1 MSNSS
6 VYYDGNVVESVVSKL
21 QSIAKNVPSIS
32 SSIKSATNQII
43 SAKGFQKYVGGVSSD
58 SFSGAVDKC
67 QDEIGKFSKDI
78 RQKQVTI
85 LSYSEDSEAINSF
98 LDKLSRSEYDSLD
111 LSEID
116 SYIGLDRKAGNI
128 LKGVGST
135 IATFGLG
142 LFEGIGELLETGGDL
157 IVLAGS
163 GAASIFT
170 GAADLI
176 TGGNSTQ
183 ELWENTKA
191 FVSDKKV
198 ENIFNSLYNDT
209 EVGEF
214 LKDNAYV
221 FNGARSVGTGVGYT
235 AGLIGLNVLTGGV
248 ASGLGVGAAGSITPV
263 GLATSAGILGF
274 SRGTED
280 AWADGATIEN
290 GLLYGAASGAW
301 EGLQWYAGAKINQ
314 YGGLGDKVAQG
325 IFKGAAK
332 GVGTRIAM
340 DTVDSALEGFV
351 QPALTMIYRDYG
363 QGSFIDNYQTA
374 FNQAGGWTNV
384 GTHAVMGGI
393 ASGVGEYFNARRLL
407 KAANLPDDGVDDAA
421 RRVFASDGGDG
432 EGSEIVQQMRKN
444 VDSLTEEN
452 GKRAIDL
459 RQLDDELTTA
469 DDELLRRTKMTT
481 VDGASADAEM
491 VFGDNQEGGFFSKF
505 RKKKDVVDLS
515 SLDDELD
522 SLNKELL
529 EKTKVPTI
537 DGTSADAKMIFGS
550 STDGGNGLRTIA
562 DDVELMGYDSELM
575 GIRDAQGKEIFFGRT
590 QMDGQGRLY
599 QVRQHIDP
607 VYQEQLTDSINQA
620 IRSQGEATFTF
631 KSTKEL
637 TSEVLEG
644 VEDLS
649 KLKVKIEG
657 GFVDLDG
664 NYRGKYT
671 AEKFVDRVTYTGYE
685 ALGILKRM
693 EGLEAQID
701 MSLPPTERAKQIGD
715 IVASEYRYSHA
726 FEDESL
732 GFSFTDRHNTVAS
745 LRGMTSNNIFGEEG
759 LVCAGYAQV
768 YKELCERADLQCDYI
783 KGVGISPFDGSR
795 DCHVWN
801 VVIGTDGQPIP
812 VDVTEH
818 AGGVATWFGQSE
830 QFNFTHIADADEVYR
845 YYAPTIYTTPQ
856 NSNIAYMK
864 DAMDYKYGP
873 GAGDYGLMS
882 YLATGQ
888 DSAITSSWNARGL
901 LSEVS
906 TTQIEDYFL
915 HTSRSNRTD
924 AVMKVIRNTLQQQ
937 YGAYGDQQFSY
948 FLQTGDTDFFPIRL
962 KEVAEKYLTLSD
974 LYSYNPNY

>member
-1 MSNSS
+1 MPSISYN
-6 VYYDGNVVESVVSKL
+6 GEVVDSVVSKL
-21 QSIAKNVPSIS
+21 QSISKIIPSLS
-32 SSIKSATNQII
+32 SEIKSATNQII
-43 SAKGFQKYVGGVSSD
+43 SAKGFQKYVGGISSD

-67 QDEIGKFSKDI
+67 QDEIGKFTKEI
-78 RQKQVTI
+78 RQKQVSV
-85 LSYSEDSEAINSF
+85 LAYSEDGNEINAF

-111 LSEID
+111 LSEIN

-135 IATFGLG
+135 VATFGLS
-142 LFEGIGELLETGGDL
+142 LFEGLGELLETGADL
-157 IVLAGS
+157 VVLGVS
-163 GAASIFT
+163 GAATIFT

-176 TGGNSTQ
+176 TGGHNTKD
-183 ELWENTKA
+183 LWENTKA

-198 ENIFNSLYNDT
+198 ENIFNSLYSDT
-209 EVGEF
+209 EVGQY
-214 LKDNAYV
+214 LKENAYV
-221 FNGARSVGTGVGYT
+221 FDGARSVGTGVGYT
-235 AGLIGLNVLTGGV
+235 VGLIGLNVLTGGLS
-248 ASGLGVGAAGSITPV
+248 SGLGVGAAGSITPA
-263 GLATSAGILGF
+263 GLATSAGVLGF

-290 GLLYGAASGAW
+290 GLMYGAASGAW

-351 QPALTMIYRDYG
+351 QPALTMIYKDYG
-363 QGSFIDNYQTA
+363 EGSFIDNYKTA
-374 FNQAGGWTNV
+374 FNQAGGWANV

-393 ASGVGEYFNARRLL
+393 ASTVGEYFNARRLL
-407 KAANLPDDGVDDAA
+407 KAANLPDDGIDDAA
-421 RRVFASDGGDG
+421 KQVFESDGGDG
-432 EGSEIVQQMRKN
+432 SELVQQMRKN
-444 VDSLTEEN
+444 VDQLTEEN
-452 GKRAIDL
+452 GKNALKISS
-459 RQLDDELTTA
+459 LDDALDTT
-469 DDELLRRTKMTT
+469 DDELLRKTKLAEYA
-481 VDGASADAEM
+481 ASDADAEM
-491 VFGDNQEGGFFSKF
+491 IFEDSSDKGGFFSKF
-505 RKKKDVVDLS
+505 KKKKDVVDLS

-537 DGTSADAKMIFGS
+537 DASSADAKMIFGES
-550 STDGGNGLRTIA
+550 ADGGNGLRSVA
-562 DDVELMGYDSELM
+562 SDVELMGYDNELM
-575 GIRDAQGKEIFFGRT
+575 GIRDAQGKEIFFGRA
-590 QMDGQGRLY
+590 QVDGQGRVY

-607 VYQEQLTDSINQA
+607 VYQEQLTDNINQA
-620 IRSQGEATFTF
+620 IRNQGEATFTF

-657 GFVDLDG
+657 GFADLDG
-664 NYRGKYT
+664 NYRAKYT
-671 AEKFVDRVTYTGYE
+671 KEKFVDRVTYTGYE

-732 GFSFTDRHNTVAS
+732 GYSFTDRHNTVAS
-745 LRGMTSNNIFGEEG
+745 LRGMTSNNMFGEEG

-768 YKELCERADLQCDYI
+768 YKELCERADLQCDYVR
-783 KGVGISPFDGSR
+783 GTGISPFDGSR

-801 VVIGTDGQPIP
+801 VVIGTDGDVIP
-812 VDVTEH
+812 VDCTEH
-818 AGGVATWFGQSE
+818 AGGVQTWFGQSE
-830 QFNFTHIADADEVYR
+830 QFNYTHIADADEVYR
-845 YYAPTIYTTPQ
+845 SYAPTIYTTPK
-856 NSNIAYMK
+856 NDKIAYMK

-882 YLATGQ
+882 YLATGN
-888 DSAITSSWNARGL
+888 DSSITNSWNARGL
-901 LSEVS
+901 LGEVS

-937 YGAYGDQQFSY
+937 YGSYGDQQFSY